1 MVIYMRYIIHYD
13 VAAILLVVTVCV
25 HFFWKKTINT
35 RLTRLFSLL
44 IFLALIS
51 NIFDLITMYTIENPA
66 GLPIG
71 LHYLLNQIY
80 LITFNG
86 TSAVYFM
93 YLVAMTKEK
102 SKITRWDRIRMYLPY
117 AVDIILILT
126 TSFTGFIFY
135 FDEEKR
141 YLHGPVFLLLYVI
154 ALYYVTSS
162 LIHTIYYRNKL
173 TRGQCVTV
181 YFYTILSLA
190 AMVIQMLN
198 PKLMVIQFAVSIAV
212 LMIYLSL
219 ENPQDYTDR
228 GLGTYNRRAL
238 LEMLSQYISRDRHY
252 ELMGIHVVGVRYIN
266 EALGVASGDALL
278 KQIAGYLVQIAGTMK
293 VFYLSGNEFAL
304 LSENERSDWD
314 DIMEKVHGYFRKPI
328 AVNGVEV
335 SMSTSMCMLSYR
347 NEAKRLEDA
356 MDMFEISL
364 AEARELGTEGIIYAD
379 EEMMRMGRRENQI
392 LQLMKHAIKE
402 QGFEV
407 FYQPIYSVEKQRFTS
422 AEALIRM
429 KPKELGFVSPEE
441 FIPIAEKNGLILE
454 IGEFVFREVCR
465 FITEHKLWEAGIEC
479 IDVNLS
485 TVQCMQK
492 NLHQTLRQIMDEY
505 HLDYQCINLE
515 ITETAAAISGETLR
529 QNMEELIQQGVNF
542 SMDDYG
548 TGFSNIVNLI
558 EYPFHIIKLDKSLV
572 WSAMENE
579 KAMCALK
586 YTIGMVKD
594 MGMKLIAEGVENVE
608 QANEL
613 AAMGCDF
620 FQGYYYSKPI
630 NGGDFLKRLAE

>member
-1 MVIYMRYIIHYD
+1 MKYIIHYD
-13 VAAILLVVTVCV
+13 VAAILLVTTVCV

-35 RLTRLFSLL
+35 NLTKLFSLL
-44 IFLALIS
+44 IFLALTS
-51 NIFDLITMYTIENPA
+51 NMFDLITIYTIEHPTEI
-66 GLPIG
+66 PVW
-71 LHYLLNQIY
+71 LHCLLNQIY

-93 YLVAMTKEK
+93 YLVVMTKGA
-102 SKITRWDRIRMYLPY
+102 SGITRLDKIRMYVPY
-117 AVDIILILT
+117 GVDILLILT
-126 TSFTGFIFY
+126 TPFTRFIFY
-135 FDEEKR
+135 LDEEKT
-141 YLHGPVFLLLYVI
+141 YFHGPLFLVLYVI
-154 ALYYVTSS
+154 ALYYVISS
-162 LIHTIYYRNKL
+162 LIHTIYHRHKL
-173 TRGQCVTV
+173 TKGQCITV

-190 AMVIQMLN
+190 ATVIQMIN
-198 PKLMVIQFAVSIAV
+198 PKLMIIQYAVSIAV

-228 GLGTYNRRAL
+228 ELGTYNRRAL
-238 LEMLSQYISRDRHY
+238 LEILSQYISHERHY
-252 ELMGIHVVGVRYIN
+252 ELVGIHVLGVRYIN
-266 EALGVASGDALL
+266 EALGVTSGNKLL
-278 KQIAGYLVQIAGTMK
+278 KQVAGFLVQIAGPMK
-293 VFYLSGNEFAL
+293 VFYLSGNEFAI

-314 DIMEKVHGYFRKPI
+314 EIMEKLHGYFRQSI
-328 AVNGVEV
+328 IINGVDV
-335 SMSTSMCMLSYR
+335 SMSSSMCMVSYR
-347 NEAKRLEDA
+347 NKAERLEDA

-364 AEARELGTEGIIYAD
+364 AEAKELGTEGIIYAD
-379 EEMMRMGRRENQI
+379 EEMMRKGRRDNQI
-392 LQLMKHAIKE
+392 LQLMKHAMKE
-402 QGFEV
+402 DGFEV
-407 FYQPIYSVEKQRFTS
+407 FYQPIYSVEKHRFAS

-429 KPKELGFVSPEE
+429 KPKELGFISPEE
-441 FIPIAEKNGLILE
+441 FIPIAEKNGLILG

-465 FITEHKLWEAGIEC
+465 FIMEHRLWESGIEC

-492 NLHQTLRQIMDEY
+492 TLHRTLLQIMDEY
-505 HLDYQCINLE
+505 QLDYKYINLE

-529 QNMEELIQQGVNF
+529 QNMEELISRGVNF

-594 MGMKLIAEGVENVE
+594 MGMKLIAEGVENIE
-608 QANEL
+608 QAKEL